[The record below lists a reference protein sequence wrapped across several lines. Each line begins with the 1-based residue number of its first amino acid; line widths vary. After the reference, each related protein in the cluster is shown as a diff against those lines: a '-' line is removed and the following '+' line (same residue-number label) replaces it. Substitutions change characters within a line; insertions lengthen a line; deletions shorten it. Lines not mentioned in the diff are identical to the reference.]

1 MACGIQKGRKSATIG
16 SHIFESN
23 LKYLAPMCTTL
34 HTCKILT
41 ILGGRAEHVRDIH
54 IALRSHRGHDV
65 YPTSRAIRAS
75 HCGYIPGV
83 FVQETRQTGN

>member
-1 MACGIQKGRKSATIG
+1 
-16 SHIFESN
+16 
-23 LKYLAPMCTTL
+23 MCTTL

-54 IALRSHRGHDV
+54 IALRSHRSHDV

>member
-1 MACGIQKGRKSATIG
+1 
-16 SHIFESN
+16 
-23 LKYLAPMCTTL
+23 MCTTL

-65 YPTSRAIRAS
+65 YPTLGAVRAAHCRYLSRLFI
-75 HCGYIPGV
+75 
-83 FVQETRQTGN
+83 EKTRQTGN